1 MDRGAPAGMAWVIWS
16 PPNSTTVKPMP
27 IGMPIANS
35 RSTCRRVATATTQ
48 NATVTQNKKT
58 GNQPETIE
66 TLPRLPRF
74 RTMRRAATAAAT
86 AAPMISARRRTQD
99 GPAVRL
105 CLTCA
110 CSVRCFVGSVWMLI
124 ADALLSRFGS

>member
-1 MDRGAPAGMAWVIWS
+1 MDRGAPAGTAWVIAR
-16 PPNSTTVKPMP
+16 PANSTTVKPMP
-27 IGMPIANS
+27 IGIPIANS
-35 RSTCRRVATATTQ
+35 RSTSRRVVTATTQ

-66 TLPRLPRF
+66 MLPMLPRF
-74 RTMRRAATAAAT
+74 KTMTRAATAAAT

-99 GPAVRL
+99 GLAACL

-110 CSVRCFVGSVWMLI
+110 CSVRCFVGSVWVLI